1 MGSPGRTGSSA
12 PASVSYDRN
21 AGAWRTG
28 LLEALV
34 PDEGDVFVDDNG
46 SVFEP
51 DIQWLA
57 ATGVTKGCNPPINDL
72 FCPADSVSR
81 GEMAAFLNRL
91 LELPAGTS
99 GRFVD
104 TGGSIFVDDIDSLAG
119 AGITKGCNP
128 PSNDRFCPNDP
139 VTRQQMAAF
148 LVRAFDVPATDMSPF
163 VDDDGSQFED
173 AISRIAAVGITRGC
187 NPPVNDRFCP
197 GEYVTRGQMA
207 AFLHRAAG

>member
-1 MGSPGRTGSSA
+1 
-12 PASVSYDRN
+12 
-21 AGAWRTG
+21 
-28 LLEALV
+28 
-34 PDEGDVFVDDNG
+34 
-46 SVFEP
+46 
-51 DIQWLA
+51 
-57 ATGVTKGCNPPINDL
+57 
-72 FCPADSVSR
+72 
-81 GEMAAFLNRL
+81 MAAFLNRL

-104 TGGSIFVDDIDSLAG
+104 TGSSIFVDDIDRLAG
-119 AGITKGCNP
+119 AGITKGCNQP
-128 PSNDRFCPNDP
+128 FNDRFCPNDP

-148 LVRAFDVPATDMSPF
+148 PVRAFDVPATDTSPF